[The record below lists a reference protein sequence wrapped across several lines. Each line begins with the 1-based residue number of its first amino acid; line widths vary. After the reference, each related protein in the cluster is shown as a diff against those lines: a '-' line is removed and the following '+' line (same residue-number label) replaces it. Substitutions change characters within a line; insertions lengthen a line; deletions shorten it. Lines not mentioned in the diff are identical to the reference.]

1 MLYSSLLGYE
11 DDMRPKNK
19 TPLVMDNTRARLV
32 VSAVAMEF
40 AVPNFVLA
48 SRLKGTS
55 EVSYARQVAMYL
67 MCCVYGLTKQRI
79 AEVFGRHYTTVSHAC
94 RLIEEQR
101 DDPVFDAK
109 LVKLENFL
117 CQAPTLTA
125 ENFEEAGLF

>member
-1 MLYSSLLGYE
+1 
-11 DDMRPKNK
+11 MRPKNK
-19 TPLVMDNTRARLV
+19 TPLVMDKARARLV

-40 AVPNFVLA
+40 VVPTFVLS

-67 MCCVYGLTKQRI
+67 MRCVYGLTKQRI
-79 AEVFGRHYTTVSHAC
+79 AEVFERHYTTVSHAC

-109 LVKLENFL
+109 LLKLENFL
-117 CQAPTLTA
+117 CQAPMPGVS
-125 ENFEEAGLF
+125 NFEEAEPC

>member
-1 MLYSSLLGYE
+1 
-11 DDMRPKNK
+11 MRPKNK
-19 TPLVMDNTRARLV
+19 TPLMMDKTRARLV

-40 AVPNFVLA
+40 AVPEFVLS

-67 MCCVYGLTKQRI
+67 MRCVYGLTKQRI
-79 AEVFGRHYTTVSHAC
+79 AELFERHYTTVSHAC

-109 LVKLENFL
+109 LLNLENFL
-117 CQAPTLTA
+117 CQAPMSPA
-125 ENFEEAGLF
+125 ENFEESHLC